1 MTIAD
6 TRPAPAGNWLVRFYA
21 STIGRKIVM
30 AATGIILVGYVV
42 IHMAGNLLV
51 FRGQQAMNDY
61 AHMLQSNLPLLW
73 GARVVLLLS
82 AILHI
87 HAAYTLTRLARAARP
102 ARYAGLKPQASTW
115 SARAMRIGGVLLLVF
130 IVFHILHF
138 TTGTVLPAQ
147 FVRGEAYQNVVR
159 SFSIAWVTVFY
170 VVAMA
175 ALAFHLHHGIWSLF
189 QTVGA
194 NHPNLN
200 PTRRKLAWFLSI
212 VVPVGFAAVPLA
224 IVFGMVR

>member
-1 MTIAD
+1 MAAGAHA
-6 TRPAPAGNWLVRFYA
+6 APAGNWLIRFYA

-30 AATGIILVGYVV
+30 ALTGVILVGF
-42 IHMAGNLLV
+42 ITLHMAGNLLM

-61 AHMLQSNLPLLW
+61 AHFLQSNLPLLW
-73 GARVVLLLS
+73 TTRIVLLIATIFHVHS
-82 AILHI
+82 AF
-87 HAAYTLTRLARAARP
+87 TLTRLSRMARP
-102 ARYAGLKPQASTW
+102 ARYAGLKSQAATW
-115 SARAMRIGGVLLLVF
+115 SARTMRAGGVLLLVF

-138 TTGTVLPAQ
+138 TTGTVLAAQ

-159 SFSIAWVTVFY
+159 SFSIVWVAVFY
-170 VVAMA
+170 VVAMV

-200 PTRRKLAWFLSI
+200 PVRRKLAWFLSI
-212 VVPVGFAAVPLA
+212 AVPVGFAAVPLA